1 MTETTVTASGGS
13 DQQAAGGADGN
24 TDSTQSTSNSPV
36 SYEAHRRLL
45 TEKKKKEEELR
56 VKDELLAK
64 YELENKERIENEL
77 KAKEDYKK
85 LLEMRDKEIQ
95 EKDHKLKSIET
106 EIQESAKFSA
116 FLEAI
121 PGQVPKKYWQMIDT
135 AQIVIDPTTGQPDP
149 GSVKKAAEFFQ
160 NTYGE
165 LIVNPGRAKMPNQA
179 ASGPVEP
186 MTEELWKSLSPKE
199 KKQRLPDYVASLKQQ
214 RGK

>member
-1 MTETTVTASGGS
+1 MTETTVNASSGS
-13 DQQAAGGADGN
+13 DQQTASGTDGN
-24 TDSTQSTSNSPV
+24 ADTAQGASKETVAYDTYRKVLS
-36 SYEAHRRLL
+36 
-45 TEKKKKEEELR
+45 EKKKRDEELR
-56 VKDELLAK
+56 AKDELLAK
-64 YELENKERIENEL
+64 YEQENKERIENEL

-95 EKDHKLKSIET
+95 EKDRKLKNIET

-179 ASGPVEP
+179 ASGAVQP

-199 KKQRLPDYVASLKQQ
+199 KKQRLPDYVESLKQQ

>member
-1 MTETTVTASGGS
+1 MAETTVTASSGS
-13 DQQAAGGADGN
+13 DQQAASGADGN
-24 TDSTQSTSNSPV
+24 TDSTLASKDPV
-36 SYEAHRRLL
+36 AYETYRKVLG
-45 TEKKKKEEELR
+45 EKKRRDEELR
-56 VKDELLAK
+56 AKDELLAK
-64 YELENKERIENEL
+64 YEQENKERIENEL

-149 GSVKKAAEFFQ
+149 GSVKKAAEVFQ